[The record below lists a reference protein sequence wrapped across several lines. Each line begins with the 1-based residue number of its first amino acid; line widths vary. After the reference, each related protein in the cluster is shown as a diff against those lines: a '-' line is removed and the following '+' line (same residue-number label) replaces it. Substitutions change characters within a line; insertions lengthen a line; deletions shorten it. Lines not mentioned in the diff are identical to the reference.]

1 MRVGF
6 RFISSRFKLILH
18 WTRPVESHRRKVSP
32 SSPPSI
38 ACAICDTLFVSSFPT
53 SSRYKSFIPTHS
65 LHRSNPQRLYKTN
78 SFFNLIKSSIST
90 VFMCKVTQGKL
101 YSVMDGEKFQ
111 EKYHG
116 LFLKCSNLLELAA
129 ADDVSGFIY
138 MVEEK
143 GESLDE
149 ISFWYGRRNGCK
161 GKMGLEE
168 RTPLMIASM
177 YGSIQVVKYII
188 DTKKVDVNRISDSDG
203 ATALH
208 CAAAGGS
215 PMSVG
220 VVKLLLEA
228 SADVNSTDGDGN
240 KPGDLIARG
249 IKSSKR
255 KALELLLNGFG
266 IEDGSDEEQIEEKE
280 VVSAKKEYPVD
291 VSMPD
296 INNGVYGSDE
306 FRMYTFKVK
315 PCSRAYT
322 HDWTEC
328 PFVHPGEN
336 ARRRDLRK
344 FNYSCVPCPEFRK
357 GSCVKGDSCE
367 YAHGVFESWL
377 HPAQYRTRLCKD
389 EIGCARKVC
398 FFAHRVEEL
407 RPVYASTGS
416 ALPSP
421 KSGSVTVNSMEMGS
435 MSPLALGST
444 PPMSPPTSPM
454 WQNKVNHLTPPALQL
469 PGSRL
474 KTALNARDLETDM
487 ELLGLESIRT
497 QQQQRRQLIDDLS
510 TNLYN
515 PNNRFG
521 ELNLKPT
528 NLDDAFGSLDQ
539 NLFSQFHGLSPKVSS
554 SMTNTPIQSQSP
566 TSHQQFRQNS
576 TPLRASYPSPNYS
589 SSPVRKPTSYGFDSS
604 AAVAQAVMNSR
615 SGSFA
620 KQRSQSFIDR
630 GAGATMSLRSIP
642 QQASPFTEWGSPDG
656 KLEWGYSGEDANK
669 LRKSASFGYGG
680 TPVNMNNE
688 PDVSWVNTLVKDVG
702 VGLHS
707 SPEKHRYGGAG
718 GEKLPQWIEQMY
730 IEKEQ
735 MVA

>member
-1 MRVGF
+1 
-6 RFISSRFKLILH
+6 
-18 WTRPVESHRRKVSP
+18 
-32 SSPPSI
+32 
-38 ACAICDTLFVSSFPT
+38 
-53 SSRYKSFIPTHS
+53 
-65 LHRSNPQRLYKTN
+65 
-78 SFFNLIKSSIST
+78 
-90 VFMCKVTQGKL
+90 
-101 YSVMDGEKFQ
+101 MDGEKFE

-143 GESLDE
+143 EASLDE
-149 ISFWYGRRNGCK
+149 ISFWYVRRNGCK

-177 YGSIQVVKYII
+177 YGSTQVLKYII
-188 DTKKVDVNRISDSDG
+188 DAKKVDVNKTSDSDG

-215 PMSVG
+215 PLSVG

-228 SADVNSTDGDGN
+228 SADVNVTDANGN

-249 IKSSKR
+249 IKSSTR
-255 KALELLLNGFG
+255 RTLEMLLKGFA

-280 VVSAKKEYPVD
+280 IVAAKKEYPID

-328 PFVHPGEN
+328 P
-336 ARRRDLRK
+336 
-344 FNYSCVPCPEFRK
+344 
-357 GSCVKGDSCE
+357 
-367 YAHGVFESWL
+367 
-377 HPAQYRTRLCKD
+377 
-389 EIGCARKVC
+389 
-398 FFAHRVEEL
+398 VEEL

-416 ALPSP
+416 AMPSP
-421 KSGSVTVNSMEMGS
+421 KSGSVNSMEMGS

-444 PPMSPPTSPM
+444 PSMSPPSSPM

-474 KTALNARDLETDM
+474 KTALNARDLEIDM
-487 ELLGLESIRT
+487 ELLGSESIRA
-497 QQQQRRQLIDDLS
+497 QQQQRRQMIDDLS

-515 PNNRFG
+515 NNNRFG
-521 ELNLKPT
+521 ELKPT
-528 NLDDAFGSLDQ
+528 NLDDVFGSRDQ
-539 NLFSQFHGLSPKVSS
+539 SLLSQFHGLSSP
-554 SMTNTPIQSQSP
+554 MTNTPTQLQSP
-566 TSHQQFRQNS
+566 TGHQQFRQNS
-576 TPLRASYPSPNYS
+576 NPLRASYPSPNYS
-589 SSPVRKPTSYGFDSS
+589 SSPVRKPSSYGFDSS

-615 SGSFA
+615 SGSFS

-642 QQASPFTEWGSPDG
+642 QQPSNFSEWGSPDG
-656 KLEWGYSGEDANK
+656 KLEWGFSGDDANK

-680 TPVNMNNE
+680 GAVNMNHE

-707 SPEKHRYGGAG
+707 SPEKHRYGGG

-730 IEKEQ
+730 IEQEQ

>member
-1 MRVGF
+1 AF
-6 RFISSRFKLILH
+6 YTLLNTLTCNKE
-18 WTRPVESHRRKVSP
+18 TRKNSCTFFLL
-32 SSPPSI
+32 SI
-38 ACAICDTLFVSSFPT
+38 ACVFP
-53 SSRYKSFIPTHS
+53 
-65 LHRSNPQRLYKTN
+65 NG
-78 SFFNLIKSSIST
+78 
-90 VFMCKVTQGKL
+90 FMCKVTKDKFN
-101 YSVMDGEKFQ
+101 STMDEQKFQ

-116 LFLKCSNLLELAA
+116 LFVKCSSLLELAA
-129 ADDVSGFIY
+129 ADDVTGFVHL
-138 MVEEK
+138 VEKE
-143 GESLDE
+143 GVSIDE
-149 ISFWYGRRNGCK
+149 VSFWYGRRIGDER
-161 GKMGLEE
+161 KMGLEE
-168 RTPLMIASM
+168 RTPLMIAST
-177 YGSIQVVKYII
+177 YGSINVLKYII
-188 DTKKVDVNRISDSDG
+188 TTKKYDLNKLSDSDG

-215 PMSVG
+215 PLSVAA
-220 VVKLLLEA
+220 VKILLEA
-228 SADVNSTDGDGN
+228 KADINMTDNKGN
-240 KPGDLIARG
+240 KAIDLIARG
-249 IKSSKR
+249 VKSSIR
-255 KALELLLNGFG
+255 RGLEMLLKGLS
-266 IEDGSDEEQIEEKE
+266 IEDGSDQEVDEKD
-280 VVSAKKEYPVD
+280 VVAARKEYPVD

-357 GSCVKGDSCE
+357 GSCLKGDSCE

-389 EIGCARKVC
+389 ETGCARKVC

-416 ALPSP
+416 GLPSP
-421 KSGSVTVNSMEMGS
+421 KSGSVHPVAVTSMEMGS

-444 PPMSPPTSPM
+444 PQMSPPTSPM
-454 WQNKVNHLTPPALQL
+454 WQNKVNHLTPPTLQL

-474 KTALNARDLETDM
+474 KTSVNARDLEIDM

-497 QQQQRRQLIDDLS
+497 QQQQQRQMIDDLS
-510 TNLYN
+510 NNLYN
-515 PNNRFG
+515 SPRFG
-521 ELNLKPT
+521 ELKPR
-528 NLDDAFGSLDQ
+528 NLDDVFGSLDQ
-539 NLFSQFHGLSPKVSS
+539 SLMSQFHGLSPKVS
-554 SMTNTPIQSQSP
+554 NTQAQLQSP
-566 TSHQQFRQNS
+566 TAHHQFN
-576 TPLRASYPSPNYS
+576 PLRASYPSPNYS
-589 SSPVRKPTSYGFDSS
+589 SSPVRKPMSYGFDSS

-615 SGSFA
+615 SGSL

-630 GAGATMSLRSIP
+630 GVGAPMGLRSNP
-642 QQASPFTEWGSPDG
+642 QQSSSFTEWGSPDG
-656 KLEWGYSGEDANK
+656 KLEWGFEDANK

-680 TPVNMNNE
+680 ATMNANHE

-702 VGLHS
+702 TGANG
-707 SPEKHRYGGAG
+707 SPEMHRYSRGNDAG

-730 IEKEQ
+730 IEQEQ

>member
-1 MRVGF
+1 
-6 RFISSRFKLILH
+6 
-18 WTRPVESHRRKVSP
+18 
-32 SSPPSI
+32 
-38 ACAICDTLFVSSFPT
+38 
-53 SSRYKSFIPTHS
+53 
-65 LHRSNPQRLYKTN
+65 
-78 SFFNLIKSSIST
+78 
-90 VFMCKVTQGKL
+90 MCKVTKSKV
-101 YSVMDGEKFQ
+101 YSAMDGEKLQ
-111 EKYHG
+111 HKYHG
-116 LFLKCSNLLELAA
+116 LFQKCSNLLELAA
-129 ADDVSGFIY
+129 ADDVTAFVRT
-138 MVEEK
+138 VE
-143 GESLDE
+143 DE
-149 ISFWYGRRNGCK
+149 GVSVDDVSFWYGRRNGDK
-161 GKMGLEE
+161 WKMGLEE
-168 RTPLMIASM
+168 RTPLMIASV
-177 YGSIQVVKYII
+177 YGSIRVLKYII
-188 DTKKVDVNRISDSDG
+188 DTKKVDVNKRSDSDG

-220 VVKLLLEA
+220 VVKFLLEA
-228 SADVNSTDGDGN
+228 SADVNVTDDKGN

-255 KALELLLNGFG
+255 RALEMLLKGFS
-266 IEDGSDEEQIEEKE
+266 IKDGSDEEEEI
-280 VVSAKKEYPVD
+280 VSVKKEYPVD

-357 GSCVKGDSCE
+357 GSCGKGDACE

-389 EIGCARKVC
+389 ETGCARKVC

-416 ALPSP
+416 GMPSP
-421 KSGSVTVNSMEMGS
+421 KSGSGGVTSMEMGS

-444 PPMSPPTSPM
+444 PPMSPPASPM
-454 WQNKVNHLTPPALQL
+454 WQNKVSHLTPPTLQL

-474 KTALNARDLETDM
+474 KTALNARDLEMDI
-487 ELLGLESIRT
+487 ELLGSE
-497 QQQQRRQLIDDLS
+497 RRQLIDDLS
-510 TNLYN
+510 NNLYN
-515 PNNRFG
+515 NSNRFG
-521 ELNLKPT
+521 EIKPR
-528 NLDDAFGSLDQ
+528 NLDDVFGSLDQ
-539 NLFSQFHGLSPKVSS
+539 SLLSQFHGL
-554 SMTNTPIQSQSP
+554 QSP
-566 TSHQQFRQNS
+566 SGHQQFLQNS
-576 TPLRASYPSPNYS
+576 SPLRASYPSPNYS
-589 SSPVRKPTSYGFDSS
+589 SSPVRKQASYGFDSS

-615 SGSFA
+615 SGSL
-620 KQRSQSFIDR
+620 KQRSQSFVDR
-630 GAGATMSLRSIP
+630 GAGVSMSLRTNP
-642 QQASPFTEWGSPDG
+642 QLSSGFSEWGSPDG
-656 KLEWGYSGEDANK
+656 KLEWGFSGEDANK

-680 TPVNMNNE
+680 GVAVN
-688 PDVSWVNTLVKDVG
+688 VN
-702 VGLHS
+702 S
-707 SPEKHRYGGAG
+707 SPGNGVNNSPGMHRYGGS

-730 IEKEQ
+730 IEQEQ

>member
-1 MRVGF
+1 
-6 RFISSRFKLILH
+6 
-18 WTRPVESHRRKVSP
+18 
-32 SSPPSI
+32 
-38 ACAICDTLFVSSFPT
+38 
-53 SSRYKSFIPTHS
+53 
-65 LHRSNPQRLYKTN
+65 
-78 SFFNLIKSSIST
+78 
-90 VFMCKVTQGKL
+90 MCKITQGKL
-101 YSVMDGEKFQ
+101 HIVMDGEKFQ
-111 EKYHG
+111 EKYNG

-143 GESLDE
+143 GENLDE

-177 YGSIQVVKYII
+177 YGSIHVVKYII
-188 DTKKVDVNRISDSDG
+188 NTKKVDVNRISDSDG

-215 PMSVG
+215 PMSVE
-220 VVKLLLEA
+220 VVKLLLQA
-228 SADVNSTDGDGN
+228 SADVNLTDGEGN

-249 IKSSKR
+249 IKSTKPR
-255 KALELLLNGFG
+255 VLEMLLRGFG
-266 IEDGSDEEQIEEKE
+266 IEDGSDEEQTEEKE
-280 VVSAKKEYPVD
+280 IVSAKKEYPVD

-421 KSGSVTVNSMEMGS
+421 KSGSVAVNSMEMGS

-474 KTALNARDLETDM
+474 KTALNARDLEIDM
-487 ELLGLESIRT
+487 ELLGSESIRT
-497 QQQQRRQLIDDLS
+497 QQQQRRQMIDDLA

-515 PNNRFG
+515 HNNRFG

-528 NLDDAFGSLDQ
+528 NLDDVFGSIDQ
-539 NLFSQFHGLSPKVSS
+539 SLLSQFHGLSPKVSS
-554 SMTNTPIQSQSP
+554 SMTNSPIQLQSP

-576 TPLRASYPSPNYS
+576 NPLRASYPSPNYS

-615 SGSFA
+615 SGSFT

-630 GAGATMSLRSIP
+630 GAGATMSLRSVP
-642 QQASPFTEWGSPDG
+642 QQTSTFTEWGSPDG

-680 TPVNMNNE
+680 GAAVNMNNE

-718 GEKLPQWIEQMY
+718 GDKLPQWIEQMY
-730 IEKEQ
+730 IEQEQ